1 MKVGDL
7 VRQRDVG
14 MPGQSQR
21 VGVVREVRKKDP
33 ARWKGTGWDSVKVY
47 WGDNQRMNERWTVRG
62 SLKVID
68 DA

>member
-21 VGVVREVRKKDP
+21 VGVVREVRKKDH

-62 SLKVID
+62 SLEVID
-68 DA
+68 GA